1 MGSENF
7 NRQFILLDFTDLD
20 NPDFLSFTRSPEF
33 STYLIMRRHIWR
45 SRDPHYMGLHEY
57 FAKGYLACS
66 LDREKIAE
74 WLSLSLV
81 SVSNDIT
88 ALTRRTVIERL
99 RTGRQNIFVLGRW
112 VEDEGAYFEHFHLDR
127 LYIRS
132 KENLI
137 SGLLDG
143 RNKEN
148 FTSDD
153 NLSHPADVKKSLRN
167 NREENREPNRE
178 ENREKGFENSKFRKP
193 SNHTMNVI
201 TDYISDLAR
210 ELNDEAPLPSS
221 VSRAMNLYR
230 RADGELDGFIDAI
243 LGARAATKQ
252 HSASIRKQ
260 SDANGNLIGPTKN
273 RMAYFFAVL
282 EDVLGLGEQK
292 VAVEMS
298 NR

>member
-74 WLSLSLV
+74 WLNLSLV

-88 ALTRRTVIERL
+88 ALTRRTVIESL

-127 LYIRS
+127 LYVRS

-143 RNKEN
+143 RNK
-148 FTSDD
+148 
-153 NLSHPADVKKSLRN
+153 
-167 NREENREPNRE
+167 
-178 ENREKGFENSKFRKP
+178 
-193 SNHTMNVI
+193 
-201 TDYISDLAR
+201 
-210 ELNDEAPLPSS
+210 
-221 VSRAMNLYR
+221 
-230 RADGELDGFIDAI
+230 
-243 LGARAATKQ
+243 
-252 HSASIRKQ
+252 
-260 SDANGNLIGPTKN
+260 
-273 RMAYFFAVL
+273 
-282 EDVLGLGEQK
+282 
-292 VAVEMS
+292 
-298 NR
+298 

>member
-74 WLSLSLV
+74 WLNLSLV

-88 ALTRRTVIERL
+88 ALSRRTVIESL

-127 LYIRS
+127 LYVRS

-143 RNKEN
+143 RYKEN
-148 FTSDD
+148 FTSEEKKTRT
-153 NLSHPADVKKSLRN
+153 SDVKKVLPN
-167 NREENREPNRE
+167 NREGNREPNRE
-178 ENREKGFENSKFRKP
+178 ENREMEFENSKFRKA
-193 SNHTMNVI
+193 SNHEINVI
-201 TDYISDLAR
+201 TDYVSDLAR
-210 ELNDEAPLPSS
+210 ELNDEASLPTS

-230 RADGELDGFIDAI
+230 RAAIDLDGFTDAL

-282 EDVLGLGEQK
+282 EDVLGLVEPRVAGEVRSQ
-292 VAVEMS
+292 
-298 NR
+298 